1 MEKEQISK
9 TVDCWIAVKDLPSR
23 SGLKVVKR
31 FDAYEG
37 MDEDEIEAYMDFRS
51 WYMNKEHALLLTIPK
66 PNVERD
72 FWPEPD
78 DALSFAYGSMDFQK
92 LRGKFNKNRYR
103 ISKIL
108 ERVKDLAEN
117 FSCINHE
124 QGKKNVRKRYEE
136 LINDEFRDKAIELAV
151 TYNRFKASMD
161 YDEVMGKIKNL
172 YILIKKCDKVWKKHA
187 CE

>member
-9 TVDCWIAVKDLPSR
+9 TVDCWIAEEDLPSR
-23 SGLKVVKR
+23 PGLKVVKS
-31 FDAYEG
+31 FDAHEG
-37 MDEDEIEAYMDFRS
+37 MDEDEIEAYMDFRR
-51 WYMNKEHALLLTIPK
+51 WYMSQEHALLLIIPK
-66 PNVERD
+66 PIVERD
-72 FWPEPD
+72 FWSEPD